1 MMKILLKVMIAIVA
15 VALLVVLLV
24 RSIRS
29 TAAQPFTIERQH
41 LAGWTLTLVPEADQ
55 LGSVLSITPQTELMP
70 PLTRALFARMGESLY
85 YPPPAIP
92 LVLRSEFQRAMAG
105 VLTPAALVDTAR
117 EAGLESATFQPRCM
131 AERRISSPGA
141 VRGVYFLLF
150 DLPEFTRFRALV
162 AQRLQAEGGDA
173 SLFDPAALSPVLMA
187 ADLDRRFSSWLP
199 LRANAETDCFAP
211 VVVE

>member
-1 MMKILLKVMIAIVA
+1 MKILLKVMIAIVA
-15 VALLVVLLV
+15 VAVVGVLLM

-29 TAAQPFTIERQH
+29 TGAQPFTIERQY
-41 LAGWTLTLVPEADQ
+41 LGGWTLALAPDADP
-55 LGSVLSITPQTELMP
+55 LGSVLSITPQMEMMP
-70 PLTRALFARMGESLY
+70 PLTRALFTRMGESLH

-92 LVLRSEFQRAMAG
+92 LVLRSEFERAMAG
-105 VLTPAALVDTAR
+105 VLTPAALLDAAR

-131 AERRISSPGA
+131 AERRISSPGG

-162 AQRLQAEGGDA
+162 AQRLQSGGGDA
-173 SLFDPAALSPVLMA
+173 SLFDPAALSPVLLA
-187 ADLDRRFSSWLP
+187 ADLNGQFSSWLP
-199 LRANAETDCFAP
+199 LRADPDADCFAT

>member
-1 MMKILLKVMIAIVA
+1 MMKILLKVMVGIVA
-15 VALLVVLLV
+15 VAVLGVLLM

-29 TAAQPFTIERQH
+29 TGAQPFTIERQH
-41 LAGWTLTLVPEADQ
+41 LAGWTLALAPDADQ
-55 LGSVLSITPQTELMP
+55 LGSVLSITPQMELMP

-92 LVLRSEFQRAMAG
+92 LVLQSEFQRAMAG
-105 VLTPAALVDTAR
+105 VMTPAALLDAAR

-131 AERRISSPGA
+131 AERRISSPGG
-141 VRGVYFLLF
+141 VRGVYFLIF

-162 AQRLQAEGGDA
+162 AERLQAAGGDA

-187 ADLDRRFSSWLP
+187 ADLDGRFSSWLP
-199 LRANAETDCFAP
+199 LRAEPEADCFAP